1 MGSPYERHWWP
12 ATSPEPDTAV
22 RAVALAGQDPSFL
35 RAERR
40 EDGWHTDGLGAA
52 HPGASQPRGWGELG
66 QCWAVGVLVLV
77 LVHVAV
83 VPMLVL
89 VLDVFVIVLVM
100 LVYVRRAVVFVFV
113 AVRLLGHVV
122 P

>member
-66 QCWAVGVLVLV
+66 QCWAGVE
-77 LVHVAV
+77 HPV
-83 VPMLVL
+83 VNVSDWLAQQAGSGTTDRSPQHQ
-89 VLDVFVIVLVM
+89 
-100 LVYVRRAVVFVFV
+100 VRRGIHAT
-113 AVRLLGHVV
+113 
-122 P
+122 